1 MPDDFAKRKLA
12 IVHPP
17 CEIAKTL
24 KGGDCE
30 RAGEIDFGDVL
41 LCRRHASQL
50 QAHDRVGLLVGII
63 SSLELSLRSIPLR
76 KDRELALLVR
86 AQRAQAKRE
95 LARAREDLKQLDEE
109 QEEEV
114 S

>member
-1 MPDDFAKRKLA
+1 MPDDTVKRKLA

-30 RAGEIDFGDVL
+30 RAGEVEFGDVL
-41 LCRRHASQL
+41 LCRRHASRL
-50 QAHDRVGLLVGII
+50 EAHDRIGLLVGMV

-76 KDRELALLVR
+76 KDREVALLVR

-95 LARAREDLKQLDEE
+95 LARAREDLKQLDT
-109 QEEEV
+109 EEEDV

>member
-1 MPDDFAKRKLA
+1 MPLKRISTIHNVQWRTRVPRVQQGDLAK
-12 IVHPP
+12 
-17 CEIAKTL
+17 
-24 KGGDCE
+24 
-30 RAGEIDFGDVL
+30 
-41 LCRRHASQL
+41 
-50 QAHDRVGLLVGII
+50 
-63 SSLELSLRSIPLR
+63 
-76 KDRELALLVR
+76 ELALLVR

>member
-1 MPDDFAKRKLA
+1 MPDDTAKRKLA
-12 IVHPP
+12 LVHPP
-17 CEIAKTL
+17 CEITKTL

-30 RAGEIDFGDVL
+30 RAGEVEFGDL
-41 LCRRHASQL
+41 PLCRRHASQL
-50 QAHDRVGLLVGII
+50 EAHDRVGLLVGIV

-95 LARAREDLKQLDEE
+95 LAGAREDLKQLYT
-109 QEEEV
+109 EEEDV

>member
-1 MPDDFAKRKLA
+1 MPDDFAKSKLE
-12 IVHPP
+12 IVKVP

-24 KGGDCE
+24 KGGDCL
-30 RAGEIDFGDVL
+30 RAGEVPFGDVL

-50 QAHDRVGLLVGII
+50 EVRDRVALLVGII

-76 KDRELALLVR
+76 KERELALILR
-86 AQRAQAKRE
+86 AHLAQAKRG
-95 LARAREDLKQLDEE
+95 LAHAREDLKQLDEE
-109 QEEEV
+109 DV